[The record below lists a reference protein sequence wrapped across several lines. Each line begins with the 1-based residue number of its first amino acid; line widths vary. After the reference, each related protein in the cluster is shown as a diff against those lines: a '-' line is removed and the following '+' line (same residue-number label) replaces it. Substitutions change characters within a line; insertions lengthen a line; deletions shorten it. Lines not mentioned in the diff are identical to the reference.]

1 VSRNQW
7 IILGALALAVV
18 LVFGCLGG
26 FALTHL
32 TGQPPTETPEP
43 VQASDTATATVSR
56 TPTHS
61 PTPILPTH
69 TPEPPTPT
77 NTRVMPLTTPT
88 PIPPTPTS
96 TRYPTYT
103 PYPTYTSVPTP
114 TETVAPAPTSPP
126 APPPAPPVDI
136 HCVDTE
142 NAYHQQMLAYIEAE
156 YAPILSRIE
165 YQYELAAR
173 KRDWV
178 TMRDLQRE
186 YQMYENMKAADINA
200 ENARHQAALVA
211 CG

>member
-7 IILGALALAVV
+7 IILGTLGLAVV

-26 FALTHL
+26 AALTYL
-32 TGQPPTETPEP
+32 TGQPPTETPQA
-43 VQASDTATATVSR
+43 VQAPDTPTPTVSP
-56 TPTHS
+56 TPTRS
-61 PTPILPTH
+61 PTPILPTP

-77 NTRVMPLTTPT
+77 NTRVIPLTTPT
-88 PIPPTPTS
+88 PIPPTATS
-96 TRYPTYT
+96 TRYATYT
-103 PYPTYTSVPTP
+103 PYPTYTFMPTP
-114 TETVAPAPTSPP
+114 THTVAPAPTSPP
-126 APPPAPPVDI
+126 APPPAPPVDT

-156 YAPILSRIE
+156 YAPTLSWIE
-165 YQYELAAR
+165 YQYELAS
-173 KRDWV
+173 RDRDAV
-178 TMRDLQRE
+178 RMRDLQRE